1 MRPFEGVRVLDFS
14 RVVSAPYC
22 TQMLGFM
29 GAEIIKIEDRE
40 KGDSVRTGAGVEELK
55 QRGLASAFLMFNA
68 GKKSLTLDLK
78 KPEAKDIIMKLAAL
92 CDVAVENFRPGVMK
106 RLGFDHASLSK
117 VNPRLIYCSV
127 SGYGQTGPDAGT
139 AAFDG
144 NIQAMSGM
152 MAMSGEPDGPPMRA
166 GYTVADTAT
175 GLNAAFAI
183 SAALYQRDRL
193 PREQQRGQY
202 IDVAMLDCG
211 MSLTSQL
218 AGPLLT
224 GGIKPRRRANLSI
237 NFEPTADVYKTA
249 DGAVQLA
256 IMREN
261 HIHIFFRLMGLE
273 YLITDPRGANREAR
287 VANAAFIRGLVQAE
301 FLKAGTAEWKK
312 RLDEAKV
319 PWAPVLDLH
328 DAVEQ
333 PQIRHRG
340 FVLETPEAET
350 GITMRTFGAPFRYEH
365 DGPRPSFPPQRLGA
379 QSEELLGELGYSKEQ
394 IAAFR
399 NNQVI

>member
-14 RVVSAPYC
+14 RIVSGPYC
-22 TQMLGFM
+22 TQMLGFL

-68 GKKSLTLDLK
+68 GKKSMTLDLK
-78 KPEAKDIIMKLAAL
+78 KPETRDIITKLAATS
-92 CDVAVENFRPGVMK
+92 DVVVENFRPGVIQ
-106 RLGFDHASLSK
+106 RLGFDYQSLRK
-117 VNPRLIYCSV
+117 INPRLIYCSV
-127 SGYGQTGPDAGT
+127 SGYGQTGPDAGV

-152 MAMSGEPDGPPMRA
+152 MGMSGEPQGPPMRA

-175 GLNAAFAI
+175 GLNAAVAI

-211 MSLTSQL
+211 ISLTSQL

-237 NFEPTADVYKTA
+237 NYEPTADVYNTA
-249 DGAVQLA
+249 DGAMQLA

-261 HIHIFFRLMGLE
+261 HVQIFFKLMGVAHLN
-273 YLITDPRGANREAR
+273 TDARGSTREAR
-287 VANAAFIRGLVQAE
+287 VANSAYIRGLVQAE
-301 FLKAGTAEWKK
+301 FMKAGTVEWKR
-312 RLDEAKV
+312 RLDEAKL
-319 PWAPVLDLH
+319 PCAPVLELH
-328 DAVEQ
+328 EAIEQ
-333 PQIRHRG
+333 PQVKHRG
-340 FVLETPEAET
+340 LVRETPEPET
-350 GITMRTFGAPFRYEH
+350 GITMRTFNAPFQYEH
-365 DGPRPSFPPQRLGA
+365 DGPEPSFPPQRLGA
-379 QSEELLGELGYSKEQ
+379 QNEELLGSLGYTREQ
-394 IAAFR
+394 IEQFR
-399 NNQVI
+399 KNKII

>member
-22 TQMLGFM
+22 TQMLGFL
-29 GAEIIKIEDRE
+29 GAEIVKIEDRE

-68 GKKSLTLDLK
+68 GKKSMTLDLK
-78 KPEAKDIIMKLAAL
+78 NPQARDIILKLAATA
-92 CDVAVENFRPGVMK
+92 DVAVENFRPGVMK
-106 RLGFDHASLSK
+106 RLGFDYDSLRK

-152 MAMSGEPDGPPMRA
+152 MGMSGDPDGPPMRA

-175 GLNAAFAI
+175 GLNAAIAI
-183 SAALYQRDRL
+183 CAALYQRDRL
-193 PREQQRGQY
+193 PRKQQRGQY

-211 MSLTSQL
+211 ISLTSQL

-261 HIHIFFRLMGLE
+261 HIRIFFKLMGVDHLN
-273 YLITDPRGANREAR
+273 TDPRGTTREAR
-287 VANAAFIRGLVQAE
+287 VANSAYIRGLIQAE
-301 FLKAGTAEWKK
+301 FMTAGTAEWKK
-312 RLDEAKV
+312 RLDEAKL
-319 PWAPVLDLH
+319 PWAPVLQLH
-328 DAVEQ
+328 EAIEQ
-333 PQIRHRG
+333 PQVKHRG
-340 FVLETPEAET
+340 LVLETPEPET
-350 GITMRTFGAPFRYEH
+350 GIVMRTFGAPFQYEH
-365 DGPRPSFPPQRLGA
+365 DGPKPSFPPQRLGA
-379 QSEELLGELGYSKEQ
+379 QNEELLDSLGYTKAQ
-394 IAAFR
+394 IEEFR
-399 NNQVI
+399 KNQVI

>member
-22 TQMLGFM
+22 TQMLGFL

-40 KGDSVRTGAGVEELK
+40 KGDSVRTGAGIDELK
-55 QRGLASAFLMFNA
+55 KRGLASAYLMFNA
-68 GKKSLTLDLK
+68 GKKSVTLV
-78 KPEAKDIIMKLAAL
+78 MKFAAS
-92 CDVAVENFRPGVMK
+92 CDVVVENFRPGVMK
-106 RLGFDHASLSK
+106 RLGFDYESLRK
-117 VNPRLIYCSV
+117 ANPRLIYCSV
-127 SGYGQTGPDAGT
+127 SGYGQTGPDAEV

-152 MAMSGEPDGPPMRA
+152 MAMSGEPNGPPMRA

-175 GLNAAFAI
+175 GLNAAVAI

-218 AGPLLT
+218 AAPLLT

-249 DGAVQLA
+249 DGSVQLA

-261 HIHIFFRLMGLE
+261 HIRIFFKLMGLDH
-273 YLITDPRGANREAR
+273 LNSDPRGTSREAR
-287 VANAAFIRGLVQAE
+287 VANTAWIHGLVQDE
-301 FLKAGTAEWKK
+301 FMKAGTAQWKL

-319 PWAPVLDLH
+319 PWAPVLDLA

-333 PQIRHRG
+333 PQVKHRR
-340 FVLETPEAET
+340 FVLETPEPET
-350 GITMRTFGAPFRYEH
+350 GITMRTFNAPFQFEH

-379 QSEELLGELGYSKEQ
+379 QNEELLGSLGYTSAQ
-394 IAAFR
+394 IAELKK
-399 NNQVI
+399 NQVI

>member
-22 TQMLGFM
+22 TQMLGFL
-29 GAEIIKIEDRE
+29 GAEIVKIEDRE

-55 QRGLASAFLMFNA
+55 QRGMASAFLMFNA
-68 GKKSLTLDLK
+68 GKKSMTLDLK
-78 KPEAKDIIMKLAAL
+78 NPEARDIIMKLAATA
-92 CDVAVENFRPGVMK
+92 DVVVENFRPGVMK
-106 RLGFDHASLSK
+106 RLGFDYESLRT

-152 MAMSGEPDGPPMRA
+152 MGMSGDPEGPPMRA

-175 GLNAAFAI
+175 GLNAAVAI

-193 PREQQRGQY
+193 PRKQQRGQY

-211 MSLTSQL
+211 ISLTSQL

-261 HIHIFFRLMGLE
+261 HIQAFFRLMGVEHLN
-273 YLITDPRGANREAR
+273 TDPRGTTREAR
-287 VANAAFIRGLVQAE
+287 VANSAYIRGLIQAE
-301 FLKAGTAEWKK
+301 FMKAGTAEWKK
-312 RLDEAKV
+312 RLDEAKL
-319 PWAPVLDLH
+319 PWAPVLQLH
-328 DAVEQ
+328 EAIEQ
-333 PQIRHRG
+333 PQVKHRG
-340 FVLETPEAET
+340 LVLETPEPET
-350 GITMRTFGAPFRYEH
+350 GIIMRTFGAPFQYEH
-365 DGPRPSFPPQRLGA
+365 DGPKSSFPPQRLGA
-379 QSEELLGELGYSKEQ
+379 QNEELLDSLGYTPAQ
-394 IAAFR
+394 IEAFR
-399 NNQVI
+399 KNKVI